1 MTAHAG
7 SDASPLWSADRP
19 EATALRAPLVPDA
32 LPGEREVSAPGDA
45 MLCRSTGT
53 ATATVHRM
61 TDSESP
67 KVRTRGHRL
76 LRAAA
81 ATVLAGHGLIH
92 LLGVALLWRW
102 GQPGELRYDDVSP
115 AAGSLPGMIVGGVWL
130 AATLLFLLTAVLV
143 LMGRPTWRP
152 VGLLAALVSIAVLLP
167 SASVALAGLVVD
179 AAVLIAIGA
188 AVAAAHRRPGRL
200 NAGTPR

>member
-7 SDASPLWSADRP
+7 SDASPMWSADRP
-19 EATALRAPLVPDA
+19 EATALRAPLVAAPR
-32 LPGEREVSAPGDA
+32 PGDVRDHAPGDE

-61 TDSESP
+61 TGSKSV
-67 KVRTRGHRL
+67 KARSGAHRL

-102 GQPGELRYDDVSP
+102 GQPGELRYADVSP

-143 LMGRPTWRP
+143 LVGRPTWRP
-152 VGLLAALVSIAVLLP
+152 VGLLAALMSIAVLLP

-179 AAVLIAIGA
+179 AAVLIAVA
-188 AVAAAHRRPGRL
+188 VAVAAAHRRPRRL
-200 NAGTPR
+200 DAEGPR

>member
-1 MTAHAG
+1 MTG
-7 SDASPLWSADRP
+7 
-19 EATALRAPLVPDA
+19 
-32 LPGEREVSAPGDA
+32 
-45 MLCRSTGT
+45 
-53 ATATVHRM
+53 
-61 TDSESP
+61 SESA
-67 KVRTRGHRL
+67 KARSGARRL

-130 AATLLFLLTAVLV
+130 AVTLLFLLTAVLV
-143 LMGRPTWRP
+143 LVGRPTWRP

-179 AAVLIAIGA
+179 AAVLVAVA
-188 AVAAAHRRPGRL
+188 VAVAAAHRRPGRL
-200 NAGTPR
+200 DARRPR